1 VSEFDVGLKKFRRL
15 KELYGGGG
23 GLQPLVEAYQIQ
35 SQEGPVW
42 DMEELNEDL
51 AHAERRH
58 DDAMDA
64 SLPIRRIG
72 GVSVGLSSSE
82 SSARP
87 SSESSGR
94 LGGADMFEELNALHK
109 GTQDPQFYKNDN
121 GTWDLD
127 ALQADLQYAH
137 TYNMGGGAFS
147 MSSVGQ
153 DAAGAEEM
161 ADIFYPTHIL
171 PIIQH
176 HKGISIDKVQRMN
189 YEAAL
194 NNVHLLQTDNDVQPA
209 MGAVHMVSASS
220 NYHDKHFMF
229 DIEGDINE
237 GQRVM
242 IEKSR
247 KGPFRH
253 ESGRSTVMDRSAH
266 ITYRKRAGAMEITV
280 KRGCIKQEMEQ
291 MMRKLVSHRLSSFGS
306 LVTLIKGSK
315 RYRLGKLSDINMR
328 YLRELVEECIEQYG
342 TCGVEITE
350 SSQAG
355 RGSLYKSKVHGSRF
369 KSAARRRAK
378 GLENEF

>member
-1 VSEFDVGLKKFRRL
+1 
-15 KELYGGGG
+15 
-23 GLQPLVEAYQIQ
+23 
-35 SQEGPVW
+35 
-42 DMEELNEDL
+42 
-51 AHAERRH
+51 
-58 DDAMDA
+58 
-64 SLPIRRIG
+64 
-72 GVSVGLSSSE
+72 
-82 SSARP
+82 
-87 SSESSGR
+87 
-94 LGGADMFEELNALHK
+94 
-109 GTQDPQFYKNDN
+109 
-121 GTWDLD
+121 
-127 ALQADLQYAH
+127 
-137 TYNMGGGAFS
+137 